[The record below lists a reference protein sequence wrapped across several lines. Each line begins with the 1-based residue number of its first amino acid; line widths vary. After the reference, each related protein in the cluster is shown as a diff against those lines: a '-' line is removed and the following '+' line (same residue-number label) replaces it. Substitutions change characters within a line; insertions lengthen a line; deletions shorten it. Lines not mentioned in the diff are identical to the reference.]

1 MSKNKPVLVA
11 VDAGSGN
18 VTLTFEENGQ
28 MVTQVT
34 PSLVHEGNTQTFAQ
48 ESSST
53 WLTKDASGT
62 EQAFSVV
69 KKGYGLFDTCD
80 PDYQISLAHRV
91 LVTDALN
98 RAGLSGRD
106 VIIADTLPVNQFFS
120 GVGVI
125 NEARIQQKIDSLMTP
140 VRNYSSAIEPARIL
154 HVEVYPEAVP
164 AVVSA
169 QADYPELESA
179 EAILVVDLGRFTCD
193 IAIVDNELM
202 PVVKKSHEHGVQKM
216 IERVAA
222 LLPVFE
228 KENNLNFGANELSID
243 SIDTFIRQGYVGSR
257 LEIAKDKRID
267 ITSVI
272 NQAGAELAAT
282 IWKDVRA
289 MHRNTRDVDAVLL
302 VGGGANYI
310 AGKQD
315 KLTNHTADWHDVV
328 IVPDNPEMA
337 IARGV
342 YLALSAIE
350 SDILDQLNDV
360 PAPVSSIRGRAN
372 DKAV

>member
-1 MSKNKPVLVA
+1 MAKQKPVLVA

-28 MVTQVT
+28 MITQVT
-34 PSLVHEGNTQTFAQ
+34 PSLVRDGNQQTFAQ

-53 WLTKDASGT
+53 WLTADADGK
-62 EQAFSVV
+62 EHAFSVV
-69 KKGYGLFDTCD
+69 KKGYGLYDTCD

-106 VIIADTLPVNQFFS
+106 VIIGETLPVNQFYS
-120 GVGVI
+120 AVGVI
-125 NEARIQQKIDSLMTP
+125 NEARVQQKIDSLMTP
-140 VRNYSSAIEPARIL
+140 VRNYSDAIEPANIV

-169 QADYPELESA
+169 QADYPELA
-179 EAILVVDLGRFTCD
+179 EAESILVIDLGRFTCD
-193 IAIVDNELM
+193 LAIVDTELM
-202 PVVKKSHEHGVQKM
+202 PILKASHEHGVQKM
-216 IERVAA
+216 IERVHA
-222 LLPVFE
+222 LLPLFE
-228 KENNLNFGANELSID
+228 KESGLNFGATDLSVD
-243 SIDTFIRQGYVGSR
+243 SIDTIIRQGYVGSR

-267 ITSVI
+267 VTSVI
-272 NQAGAELAAT
+272 NQAAAELADK
-282 IWKDVRA
+282 IWQDVRA
-289 MHRNTRDVDAVLL
+289 MHRNTRDIDAVLV

-310 AGKQD
+310 AGKLPNLKD
-315 KLTNHTADWHDVV
+315 NTAGWHDVV
-328 IVPDNPEMA
+328 IVPENPEMA

-342 YLALSAIE
+342 YLALQAIE
-350 SDILDQLNDV
+350 EDIREPLESS
-360 PAPVSSIRGRAN
+360 AAVSNIRGRAN

>member
-350 SDILDQLNDV
+350 NDILDQLNDV